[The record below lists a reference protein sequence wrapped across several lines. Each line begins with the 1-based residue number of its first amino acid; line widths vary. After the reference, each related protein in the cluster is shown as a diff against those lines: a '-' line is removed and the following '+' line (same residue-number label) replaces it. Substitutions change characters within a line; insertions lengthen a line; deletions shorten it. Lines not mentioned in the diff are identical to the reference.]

1 MSIETN
7 FRIPPKSKFRGL
19 RLDPEIVD
27 LIIELNKA
35 GYFTLNSCAGHHSK
49 GRGKMRG
56 YIAFHHYDDKAGI
69 IRILKAYGLTD
80 IRIIDGV
87 YGDTDKV
94 TIHDGDWCIA
104 TLVSF
109 APIGQPRNF
118 TRDDDWDQ
126 LDNERQLL
134 LL

>member
-1 MSIETN
+1 MNKKTN

-27 LIIELNKA
+27 LIIELNEA
-35 GYFTLNSCAGHHSK
+35 GYFTLSSCAGHPGK

-56 YIAFHHYDDKAGI
+56 YIAFRQHDDKVGI

-80 IRIIDGV
+80 IRIEAQP
-87 YGDTDKV
+87 YQCDTDYEDS
-94 TIHDGDWCIA
+94 ICWLHLPDCRFSNWIIA

-109 APIGQPRNF
+109 APIGEPRNF
-118 TRDDDWDQ
+118 TRDDDID
-126 LDNERQLL
+126 
-134 LL
+134 

>member
-1 MSIETN
+1 MSRKTN
-7 FRIPPKSKFRGL
+7 FRIPPKSKFKGL

-27 LIIELNKA
+27 LIIELNEA
-35 GYFTLNSCAGHHSK
+35 GYFTLSSCAGHHGK
-49 GRGKMRG
+49 GRGKIKG
-56 YIAFHHYDDKAGI
+56 FIAFYQYDDKAGI

-80 IRIIDGV
+80 IRIEDQFYENGAV
-87 YGDTDKV
+87 CECEEYKG
-94 TIHDGDWCIA
+94 IA

-109 APIGQPRNF
+109 VPIGKPRNF
-118 TRDDDWDQ
+118 TWDDDYDQ

>member
-1 MSIETN
+1 MSTKTK
-7 FRIPPKSKFRGL
+7 FRIPPKSKFMGL

-27 LIIELNKA
+27 LIIELNEA
-35 GYFTLNSCAGHHSK
+35 GYFTLSSCAGHHGK

-56 YIAFHHYDDKAGI
+56 FIAFHQYDDKEGI

-80 IRIIDGV
+80 IRIEDQFYEYDAEHEFKG
-87 YGDTDKV
+87 
-94 TIHDGDWCIA
+94 IA

-109 APIGQPRNF
+109 APIGEPRDF
-118 TRDDDWDQ
+118 TGDDDIDQ

>member
-1 MSIETN
+1 MSIETKFN
-7 FRIPPKSKFRGL
+7 IPPKSKFRGL

-27 LIIELNKA
+27 LIIELNEA
-35 GYFTLNSCAGHHSK
+35 GYFTLSSCAGHHGK

-56 YIAFHHYDDKAGI
+56 YIAFHQHDDKARI

-80 IRIIDGV
+80 IRIEDQFYEGDAG
-87 YGDTDKV
+87 YGY
-94 TIHDGDWCIA
+94 IRCIA
-104 TLVSF
+104 TWVSF
-109 APIGQPRNF
+109 APIGEPKNF
-118 TRDDDWDQ
+118 TRDADIDQ

>member
-1 MSIETN
+1 MSKKTN
-7 FRIPPKSKFRGL
+7 FRISPKSKFREL

-27 LIIELNKA
+27 SIIELNKA
-35 GYFTLNSCAGHHSK
+35 GYFTKSSCAGHHGK

-56 YIAFHHYDDKAGI
+56 YIAFYHYDDKAGI

-80 IRIIDGV
+80 IRIEDQFYE
-87 YGDTDKV
+87 YGAVCECEEYK
-94 TIHDGDWCIA
+94 GIA
-104 TLVSF
+104 TRVSF
-109 APIGQPRNF
+109 APIGEPRNF
-118 TRDDDWDQ
+118 TRDDDFDQ